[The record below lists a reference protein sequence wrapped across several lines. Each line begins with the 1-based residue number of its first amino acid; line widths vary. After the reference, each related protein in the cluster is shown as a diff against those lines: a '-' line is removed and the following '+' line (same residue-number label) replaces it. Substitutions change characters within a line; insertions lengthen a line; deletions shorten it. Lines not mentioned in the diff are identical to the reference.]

1 MEIKIPYTQIT
12 DKNQG
17 YEEAKKRIPEVI
29 QKFGVKADV
38 KTDDANH
45 MFSAKGSGFEAK
57 LQFLEKECVINLEL
71 GFLLK
76 PLKGKITEVIEKQV
90 KKVV

>member
-1 MEIKIPYTQIT
+1 MELKIPYTNIT
-12 DKNQG
+12 DKNKG

-29 QKFGVKADV
+29 QKFGVSADV

-45 MFSAKGSGFEAK
+45 TFTAKGSGFEAK
-57 LQFLEKECVINLEL
+57 LQFLDSECVVNVDL
-71 GFLLK
+71 GFFLK
-76 PLKGKITEVIEKQV
+76 PLKGKITEVIEKQI

>member
-1 MEIKIPYTQIT
+1 MELKIPYTQIT
-12 DKNQG
+12 DKKQG
-17 YEEAKKRIPEVI
+17 YEAAKQRIPEVI
-29 QKFGVKADV
+29 EKFGVKADV
-38 KTDDANH
+38 KTDDANCS
-45 MFSAKGSGFEAK
+45 FSAKGTGFEAK
-57 LQFLEKECVINLEL
+57 LTFLEKECVINVDL

>member
-1 MEIKIPYTQIT
+1 MELKIPYTNIT
-12 DKNQG
+12 DKAKG

-45 MFSAKGSGFEAK
+45 SFTAKGTGFEAK
-57 LQFLEKECVINLEL
+57 LHFQEKEVVVTVDL

-76 PLKGKITEVIEKQV
+76 PLKGKITEVIEKQI

>member
-1 MEIKIPYTQIT
+1 MELKIPYTQIT
-12 DKNQG
+12 DKNKG

-29 QKFGVKADV
+29 QKFGVNAEV

-45 MFSAKGSGFEAK
+45 TFTAKGTGFEAK
-57 LQFLEKECVINLEL
+57 LQFLETEVVVNVDL

-76 PLKGKITEVIEKQV
+76 PLKGKITEVIEKQI

>member
-1 MEIKIPYTQIT
+1 MELKIPYTNIT
-12 DKNQG
+12 DKNKG

-29 QKFGVKADV
+29 QKFGVSADV

-45 MFSAKGSGFEAK
+45 SFVAKGSGFEAK
-57 LQFLEKECVINLEL
+57 LQFLDNECVVNVDL
-71 GFLLK
+71 GFFLK
-76 PLKGKITEVIEKQV
+76 PLKGKITEVIEKQI

>member
-1 MEIKIPYTQIT
+1 MELKIPYSQIT
-12 DKNQG
+12 DRNKG
-17 YEEAKKRIPEVI
+17 YEEAKRRIPEVI

-45 MFSAKGSGFEAK
+45 CFSAKGTGFEAK
-57 LQFLEKECVINLEL
+57 LQFLETECVVNVDL

-76 PLKGKITEVIEKQV
+76 PLKGKIMEVIEKQV